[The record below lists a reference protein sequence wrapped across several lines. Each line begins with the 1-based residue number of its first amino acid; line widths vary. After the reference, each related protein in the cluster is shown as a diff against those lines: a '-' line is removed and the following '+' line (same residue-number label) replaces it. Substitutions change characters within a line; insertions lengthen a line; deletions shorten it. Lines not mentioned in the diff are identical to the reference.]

1 MFVVPLL
8 TVIVTM
14 NLKIYFFRKKA
25 TFVAPLIN
33 KAIFSVKLLNVL
45 LNKMKNGK
53 AAGLDHLTCE
63 HLKYSYP
70 IVTTILCKLFNLIFL
85 NSHVPVSFAKSYMVP
100 IPKGNTSRPNKT
112 LTVNDFWGISISPV
126 IYKLFE
132 HAILDRF
139 GQYFLTSD
147 NQFGFKKN
155 TSCQHVI
162 YSVRNVID
170 QCTQNT
176 VQRLAYALWISAK
189 LLIK

>member
-1 MFVVPLL
+1 MTLYYKNRGSSFGRHGTLNLTVKLNVQCRLTASQIVRSLLTILPNTSRMFVVPLL

-112 LTVNDFWGISISPV
+112 LTVNDFWGISIS
-126 IYKLFE
+126 L
-132 HAILDRF
+132 
-139 GQYFLTSD
+139 
-147 NQFGFKKN
+147 
-155 TSCQHVI
+155 
-162 YSVRNVID
+162 
-170 QCTQNT
+170 
-176 VQRLAYALWISAK
+176 
-189 LLIK
+189 